1 MAPDRCGCTGRGRRR
16 ARLAWALA
24 PWLAL
29 AALPKC
35 PLCIV
40 AYLCAIGVSAGV
52 AAPLAGALIPIARI
66 AAVVALAAVAGAAVR
81 GARRARHR
89 ALGVCRA

>member
-1 MAPDRCGCTGRGRRR
+1 MAPDRCSCTGRGARR

-24 PWLAL
+24 PWLAV

-35 PLCIV
+35 PLCIA

-52 AAPLAGALIPIARI
+52 AAPVAGAMVPVARI
-66 AAVVALAAVAGAAVR
+66 AAVLSIAAIALHAVR
-81 GARRARHR
+81 RARRA
-89 ALGVCRA
+89 AAIAP

>member
-1 MAPDRCGCTGRGRRR
+1 MAPDRGCCDAGRGRRP

-24 PWLAL
+24 PWIAL

-52 AAPLAGALIPIARI
+52 AGPLASAALPIARI
-66 AAVVALAAVAGAAVR
+66 AAALSLAAIALWAIHAV
-81 GARRARHR
+81 RRARHR
-89 ALGVCRA
+89 ALGTL